1 MIRPGKLHHAAIR
14 VADYERSRKFY
25 EGLLGFE
32 QAPRPDLGFPGAWY
46 TLGDGQLHLIQSPPW
61 REGIDP
67 TSPHVAVEVEDFEA
81 TKQKLRAEGVEFFE
95 FATALWIRDPD
106 GYTVELRQKE

>member
-14 VADYERSRKFY
+14 VSDFERSKTFY

-46 TLGDGQLHLIQSPPW
+46 RLGDGQLHLMQS
-61 REGIDP
+61 GKMFDKIDP
-67 TSPHVAVEVEDFEA
+67 TDPHVAIEVEDYEG
-81 TKQKLRAEGVEFFE
+81 TKQTLREKGIEFIE
-95 FATALWIRDPD
+95 LGPQLWILDPD
-106 GYTVELRQKE
+106 GYTVELRQKS